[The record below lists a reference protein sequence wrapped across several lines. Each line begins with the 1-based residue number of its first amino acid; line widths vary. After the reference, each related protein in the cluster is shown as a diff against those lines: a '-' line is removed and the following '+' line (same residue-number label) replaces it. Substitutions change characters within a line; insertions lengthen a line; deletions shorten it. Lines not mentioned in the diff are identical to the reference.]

1 MKDQWQHRS
10 KFDAFTSAR
19 VNGFFG
25 VLLGMSENS
34 VIGRIGAACLKFP
47 VTLLTTC
54 QDSNYSD
61 SELSKITE
69 TLKKKRYTTVVTI
82 KIYIRA

>member
-1 MKDQWQHRS
+1 MNDSPRS
-10 KFDAFTSAR
+10 KFYSFTSAL

-54 QDSNYSD
+54 QDSNCSD
-61 SELSKITE
+61 SELSKHNKDT
-69 TLKKKRYTTVVTI
+69 
-82 KIYIRA
+82 